1 MKKTENLDALIAA
14 AFGWNSIDELLYNYT
29 QFPNKIFTSPRGGG
43 KTYKIQKKLLRN
55 YFKKGQYFAVLR
67 ESQVEVDNM
76 MDAGFWDN
84 NLISKKEY
92 QEHVFE
98 TLGNKIMIDGKTI
111 GIAIALTTYG
121 NFRGVALNLG
131 GRSKMREADKAK
143 LEAEIVAAE
152 EFTKANL
159 KYLSTIFFDEFEP
172 LDPKLS
178 GEKRYIAFKHIAET
192 LFRLRPHSQVEVI
205 FAANVEKANNEFL
218 GKFGFGDLKDLTYG
232 IKKTYSAPN
241 RNGQREPLAVWT
253 HVKPSK
259 QWEELRDDSY
269 CGMLSRNDGTEI
281 FTSGSITKGN
291 AFKKITGRPLPRYV
305 SFNLTDGEN
314 VLSLWNTKRGDVY
327 YITEK
332 TRGTSYT
339 TYCFS
344 AKKAVRGIRLAPK
357 NLIYSLVDIFDND
370 MIEFDN
376 AKSFEIFVN
385 LLPALTQKGR

>member
-1 MKKTENLDALIAA
+1 MEAKNLDTLIAA

-29 QFPNKIFTSPRGGG
+29 QFANKFFTSPRGGG

-55 YFKKGQYFAVLR
+55 YFKKGQFFAVLR
-67 ESQVEVDNM
+67 ESQIEVDIM
-76 MDAGFWDN
+76 MSAGFWDN
-84 NLISKKEY
+84 NLISRKAYEN
-92 QEHVFE
+92 HVFE
-98 TLGNKIMIDGKTI
+98 TLGNKIIIDGKTV

-131 GRSKMREADKAK
+131 GRSKIKEAEKAK
-143 LEAEIVAAE
+143 LEAEIVEAE
-152 EFTKANL
+152 KFTKANL

-218 GKFGFGDLKDLTYG
+218 SKFGFGDLKDLTYG

-241 RNGQREPLAVWT
+241 RQGQREPLAVWT
-253 HVKPSK
+253 HTKPSK
-259 QWEELRDDSY
+259 EWEELRDNSY
-269 CGMLSRNDGTEI
+269 CGMLSRSDGTEI

-314 VLSLWNTKRGDVY
+314 VLSLWSTKKGDVY

-332 TRGTSYT
+332 SRGESYT
-339 TYCFS
+339 TYCFN

-357 NLIYSLVDIFDND
+357 NLIYSLIDIFDND

-385 LLPALTQKGR
+385 ILPSATRKGR